1 MKLWRFS
8 VPGRGSFLSTKMLLL
23 VNFLIV
29 YRAANPCFGRT
40 LAYFLLT
47 FLFVDKRNGRDYIYL
62 NTKEVSL
69 SFYSNSFTMNLRQ
82 RKLFLPLPVLQVIS
96 KHSSYGFFCW
106 NLKMFEPT
114 GNHTL
119 WNLELFL
126 AWIFH
131 FLWNA
136 KSKPTITLRGC
147 RALTW
152 GCQEIYDDKIS
163 AATIIGWEFIE

>member
-1 MKLWRFS
+1 M
-8 VPGRGSFLSTKMLLL
+8 
-23 VNFLIV
+23 IV

-96 KHSSYGFFCW
+96 KHSSYRFFLLKPKKVWTDRKPHSVKSWAYFGMNISFSLECEEQTNNNPKRLQSP
-106 NLKMFEPT
+106 NLRLS
-114 GNHTL
+114 GNI
-119 WNLELFL
+119 W
-126 AWIFH
+126 
-131 FLWNA
+131 
-136 KSKPTITLRGC
+136 R
-147 RALTW
+147 
-152 GCQEIYDDKIS
+152 
-163 AATIIGWEFIE
+163 